1 MREIAGGERFGSLLV
16 IKEVARKIYPSG
28 GSRRMYLCV
37 CDCGKTITASRE
49 HLLKGK
55 NKMCIS
61 CSSKKTIKYAQKA
74 KRKHGESY
82 GSGHYTKL
90 YGVWSAMKRR
100 CQNPHTMWYEQY
112 GGRGIKVCDEW
123 QEYMPFRKWAMDNG
137 YAEGLSIDRIDVN
150 GDYCPKNCRWV
161 DMKTQQNNRRNNIT
175 DFGISMEALSEKTGI
190 KVKTLYER
198 RRKNKDISLEK
209 LTASADVCKKKING
223 MTIPEI
229 ENITGISRKNLYAR
243 LERNPDIT
251 FEKLT
256 KGVEVCKM
264 KVFGKTI
271 PEIAS
276 QTGISDSTLRARLK
290 RNPGLT
296 YEELI
301 KPVRK

>member
-1 MREIAGGERFGSLLV
+1 MREIAEGERFGKLLV
-16 IKEVARKIYPSG
+16 INEAEKRIFPSG
-28 GSRRMYLCV
+28 GFKRLYLCK
-37 CDCGKTITASRE
+37 CDCGKIITTSQA

-55 NKMCIS
+55 DLMCRS
-61 CSSKKTIKYAQKA
+61 CSSRKNVKAAQEA
-74 KRKHGESY
+74 TRKHGESY
-82 GSGHYTKL
+82 GGGNYTKL
-90 YGVWSAMKRR
+90 YGVWGAMKSR
-100 CQNPHTMWYEQY
+100 CQNPKVRYYSDY
-112 GGRGIKVCDEW
+112 GGRGIKVCPEW
-123 QEYMPFRKWAMDNG
+123 QEYVPFRDWALESG
-137 YAEGLSIDRIDVN
+137 YAEGLTLDRIDVN
-150 GDYCPKNCRWV
+150 GDYCPENCRWV
-161 DMKTQQNNRRNNIT
+161 DMKTQQNNRRNNIVEY
-175 DFGISMEALSEKTGI
+175 GMSMEALSKKTGI
-190 KVKTLYER
+190 KVSTLYER
-198 RRKNKDISLEK
+198 RRKNKDISLEE

-229 ENITGISRKNLYAR
+229 ENLTGISRKNLYAR

-251 FEKLT
+251 FEELT

-271 PEIAS
+271 PEITS